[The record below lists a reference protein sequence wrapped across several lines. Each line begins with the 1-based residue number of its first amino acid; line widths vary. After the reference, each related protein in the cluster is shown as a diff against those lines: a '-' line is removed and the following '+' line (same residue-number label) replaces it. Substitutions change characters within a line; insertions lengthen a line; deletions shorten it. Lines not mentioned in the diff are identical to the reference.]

1 MFYFSFI
8 SSESSIFF
16 LCSFFSSSPLH
27 QGMPLAKRYLLSIHL
42 ILPRSNTS
50 PRLTL
55 LNPFPIGRAT
65 NSQVLICV
73 QYVSIYYCT
82 CSFCRY
88 FVRAPCNSSTLLC
101 SFITESFKTLFSHS
115 LHLQTCNSY
124 GQQGLCQNLFLYF
137 YAHGE
142 FKGCRVLSVLI
153 IQKIHFLCTFIYSL
167 C

>member
-27 QGMPLAKRYLLSIHL
+27 QGMTLVKGYLFSIHL

-55 LNPFPIGRAT
+55 LNPFPIGRDT

-101 SFITESFKTLFSHS
+101 SFITGLLRLYSPILCIYRLATVMGSKVSVRIYFFIFMLMGNLKVVEFSLF
-115 LHLQTCNSY
+115 
-124 GQQGLCQNLFLYF
+124 
-137 YAHGE
+137 
-142 FKGCRVLSVLI
+142 
-153 IQKIHFLCTFIYSL
+153 
-167 C
+167 